1 VLVTRSPACY
11 EIRVD
16 PHRLAEL
23 RSIAL
28 HEAIGHELL
37 LRPGLVDE
45 ARARIRSLHS
55 DGKLATFYRDEWLA
69 VLALPLERV
78 VAFLSEDSDRARAM
92 RQATPFAGVI
102 GPRERWRIWRAV
114 REVA

>member
-1 VLVTRSPACY
+1 M
-11 EIRVD
+11 D

-28 HEAIGHELL
+28 HEAIGDRLRSQPELI
-37 LRPGLVDE
+37 E
-45 ARARIRSLHS
+45 RARRRLLSS
-55 DGKLATFYRDEWLA
+55 ADEQSTAAFYRDEWLA
-69 VLALPLERV
+69 VLEQPVERI
-78 VAFLSEDSDRARAM
+78 VAVLREDSERAREL

-102 GPRERWRIWRAV
+102 PARERWRIWRAV